1 MIRSFPFSPV
11 KNRGFACRKFANE
24 HLIQSVTIWLLKN
37 RRAEQKN
44 GKRLF
49 EVVNFQK
56 NPISKKPEF
65 LKSPRF

>member
-1 MIRSFPFSPV
+1 MIRSFSFLSV
-11 KNRGFACRKFANE
+11 KNQGFVPCKFANE

-65 LKSPRF
+65 LKNRF